1 MGVLL
6 LRTVPEVVE
15 GTKRR
20 LECVVEANTT
30 KWKCEG

>member
-15 GTKRR
+15 GMKRR
-20 LECVVEANTT
+20 LECVVRNAR
-30 KWKCEG
+30 GS